1 MTIPTSTLAAV
12 LTEHGSALEMQE
24 LPLPERIEPGA
35 ALVRITCTTLCG
47 TDIEI
52 WSGKSERARRWNAR
66 AEKFARK

>member
-35 ALVRITCTTLCG
+35 ALVRIT
-47 TDIEI
+47 
-52 WSGKSERARRWNAR
+52 S
-66 AEKFARK
+66 